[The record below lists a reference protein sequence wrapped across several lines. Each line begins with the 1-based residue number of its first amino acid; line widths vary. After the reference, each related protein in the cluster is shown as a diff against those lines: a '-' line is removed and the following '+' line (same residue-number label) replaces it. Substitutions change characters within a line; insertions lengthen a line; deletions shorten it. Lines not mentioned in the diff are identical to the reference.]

1 LNATFYGALSDKKNE
16 KLGDTRFLCSQAI
29 ALAMKGIP
37 AIYFHSLCGTENF
50 LEGVQETGHNRTINR
65 RKWKKAELED
75 LLSDEKSNSGRIFEW
90 YARVL
95 RRRSSCPA
103 FHPDASQEVLDFGS
117 EIFAFERKSTDASQT
132 ILCLF
137 NFSSTESEIKQRDVL
152 LSYFPNAKAKDL
164 IKGGELLFDS
174 ETFILRPYQALW
186 LSLN

>member
-1 LNATFYGALSDKKNE
+1 
-16 KLGDTRFLCSQAI
+16 
-29 ALAMKGIP
+29 M
-37 AIYFHSLCGTENF
+37 
-50 LEGVQETGHNRTINR
+50 EGVQETGHNRTINR

-152 LSYFPNAKAKDL
+152 
-164 IKGGELLFDS
+164 
-174 ETFILRPYQALW
+174 FILFSQC
-186 LSLN
+186 